1 MELAFGI
8 KDIIDIIL
16 VAFLLYQAYKLM
28 KDTGAGNIFI
38 GIMAFVVFWF
48 LVTHV
53 FKMELLGA
61 ILNRV
66 IGVSAI
72 GLIVIFQNEIRRFFS
87 RIGSSKNWKFW
98 KRFKNLF
105 KIKSKDEQLSE
116 FPIMRVVLA
125 CRNLSRTKT
134 GALLVVQRQDTLQQY
149 IESGDIINADISTRL
164 IENIFFKNSP
174 LHDGAMII
182 SDDKIIAAASILPVS
197 QNPNVPKHLGLRHRA
212 ALGISEKTD
221 AIVIIVSEEMG
232 TISLA
237 IGGKL
242 TLNITAEQLE
252 RLLSTELEM

>member
-1 MELAFGI
+1 MELAFGV
-8 KDIIDIIL
+8 KDIVDIVL
-16 VAFLLYQAYKLM
+16 VAILLYQAFKLM
-28 KDTGAGNIFI
+28 KDTGAGNIFL
-38 GIMAFVVFWF
+38 GIMTFVIFWF

-87 RIGSSKNWKFW
+87 RIGSRKNWKFILRLQ
-98 KRFKNLF
+98 KLF
-105 KIKSKDEQLSE
+105 KIKSREHELT

-134 GALLVVQRQDTLQQY
+134 GALLVIQRHDSLQQY
-149 IESGDIINADISTRL
+149 VESGDVINADINTRL
-164 IENIFFKNSP
+164 IENIFFKNITI
-174 LHDGAMII
+174 HDGAMII
-182 SDDKIIAAASILPVS
+182 DYQHIVAAGAILPVS
-197 QNPNVPKHLGLRHRA
+197 QNTDIPKFLGLRHRA
-212 ALGISEKTD
+212 ALGISERTD
-221 AIVIIVSEEMG
+221 AIVIIVSEETG

-237 IGGKL
+237 IGAKL
-242 TLNITAEQLE
+242 TLNVTAEQLE

>member
-1 MELAFGI
+1 MELAFGV
-8 KDIIDIIL
+8 KDIVDIVL
-16 VAFLLYQAYKLM
+16 VAILLYQAFKLM
-28 KDTGAGNIFI
+28 KDTGAGNIFL
-38 GIMAFVVFWF
+38 GIMTFVIFWF

-87 RIGSSKNWKFW
+87 RIGSRKNWKFILRLQ
-98 KRFKNLF
+98 KLF
-105 KIKSKDEQLSE
+105 KIKSKEHELT

-134 GALLVVQRQDTLQQY
+134 GALLVIQRHDSLQQY
-149 IESGDIINADISTRL
+149 VESGDVINADINTRL

-182 SDDKIIAAASILPVS
+182 DYQHIVAAGAILPVS
-197 QNPNVPKHLGLRHRA
+197 QNTDIPKFLGLRHRA
-212 ALGISEKTD
+212 ALGISERTD
-221 AIVIIVSEEMG
+221 AIVIIVSEETV

-237 IGGKL
+237 IGAKL
-242 TLNITAEQLE
+242 TLNVTAEQLE

>member
-1 MELAFGI
+1 MELAFGV
-8 KDIIDIIL
+8 KDIVDIVL
-16 VAFLLYQAYKLM
+16 VAILLYQAFKLM
-28 KDTGAGNIFI
+28 KDTGAANIFL
-38 GIMAFVVFWF
+38 GIMTFVVFWF

-87 RIGSSKNWKFW
+87 RIGSRKNWKFVLRLQ
-98 KRFKNLF
+98 KLF
-105 KIKSKDEQLSE
+105 KIKSKEPALT

-134 GALLVVQRQDTLQQY
+134 GALLVIQRQDSLQQY
-149 IESGDIINADISTRL
+149 VESGDVINADINTRL

-182 SDDKIIAAASILPVS
+182 DDQHIVAAGAILPVS
-197 QNPNVPKHLGLRHRA
+197 QNTDIPKFLGLRHRA
-212 ALGISEKTD
+212 ALGISERTD
-221 AIVIIVSEEMG
+221 AIVIIVSEETG

-237 IGGKL
+237 IGAKL
-242 TLNITAEQLE
+242 TLNVTAEQLE

>member
-1 MELAFGI
+1 MELAFGV
-8 KDIIDIIL
+8 KDIVDIVL
-16 VAFLLYQAYKLM
+16 VAILLYQAFKLM
-28 KDTGAGNIFI
+28 KDTGAGNIFL
-38 GIMAFVVFWF
+38 GIMTFVIFWF

-87 RIGSSKNWKFW
+87 RIGSRKNWKFILRLQ
-98 KRFKNLF
+98 KLF
-105 KIKSKDEQLSE
+105 KIKSKEHELT

-134 GALLVVQRQDTLQQY
+134 GALLVIQRHDSLQQY
-149 IESGDIINADISTRL
+149 VESGDVINADINTRL

-182 SDDKIIAAASILPVS
+182 DYQHIVAAGAILPVS
-197 QNPNVPKHLGLRHRA
+197 QNTDIPKFLGLRHRA
-212 ALGISEKTD
+212 ALGISERTD
-221 AIVIIVSEEMG
+221 AVVIIVSEETG

-237 IGGKL
+237 MGAKL
-242 TLNITAEQLE
+242 TLNVTAEQLE

>member
-1 MELAFGI
+1 MELAFGV
-8 KDIIDIIL
+8 KDIVDIVL
-16 VAFLLYQAYKLM
+16 VAILLYQAFKLM
-28 KDTGAGNIFI
+28 KDTGAGNIFL
-38 GIMAFVVFWF
+38 GIMTFVIFWF

-87 RIGSSKNWKFW
+87 RIGSRKNWKFILRLQ
-98 KRFKNLF
+98 KLF
-105 KIKSKDEQLSE
+105 KIKSKEHELT

-134 GALLVVQRQDTLQQY
+134 GALLVIQRHDSLQQY
-149 IESGDIINADISTRL
+149 VESGDVINADINTRL

-182 SDDKIIAAASILPVS
+182 DYQHIVAAGAILPVS
-197 QNPNVPKHLGLRHRA
+197 QNTDIPKFLGLRHRA
-212 ALGISEKTD
+212 ALGISERTD
-221 AIVIIVSEEMG
+221 AIVIIVSEETG

-237 IGGKL
+237 IGAKL
-242 TLNITAEQLE
+242 TLNVTAAQLE

>member
-8 KDIIDIIL
+8 IDIVDIVL
-16 VAFLLYQAYKLM
+16 VALLLYQAFKLM

-38 GIMAFVVFWF
+38 GIMTFVIFWF

-53 FKMELLGA
+53 FKLELLGA

-87 RIGSSKNWKFW
+87 RLGSRKNWK
-98 KRFKNLF
+98 LF
-105 KIKSKDEQLSE
+105 LRLQKLFRIKGKDDANT

-134 GALLVVQRQDTLQQY
+134 GALLVIQRQDSLQQY
-149 IESGDIINADISTRL
+149 SESGDVINADINTRL

-182 SDDKIIAAASILPVS
+182 SDQHIVAAGAILPVS
-197 QNPNVPKHLGLRHRA
+197 QSSDIPKYLGLRHRA
-212 ALGISEKTD
+212 ALGIADRTD
-221 AIVIIVSEEMG
+221 AIVIIVSEETG
-232 TISLA
+232 TMSLA
-237 IGGKL
+237 FNGKL
-242 TLNITAEQLE
+242 SLNVTAEQLE
-252 RLLSTELEM
+252 RLLSSELGVE

>member
-1 MELAFGI
+1 MELAFGV
-8 KDIIDIIL
+8 KDIVDIVL
-16 VAFLLYQAYKLM
+16 VAILLYQAFKLM
-28 KDTGAGNIFI
+28 KDTGAGNIFL
-38 GIMAFVVFWF
+38 GIMTFVIFWF

-87 RIGSSKNWKFW
+87 RIGSRKNWKFILRLQ
-98 KRFKNLF
+98 KLF
-105 KIKSKDEQLSE
+105 KIKSKEHELT

-134 GALLVVQRQDTLQQY
+134 GALLVIQRHDSLQQY
-149 IESGDIINADISTRL
+149 VESGDVINANINTRL

-182 SDDKIIAAASILPVS
+182 DYQHIVAVGAILPVS
-197 QNPNVPKHLGLRHRA
+197 QNTDIPKFLGLRHRA
-212 ALGISEKTD
+212 ALGISERTD
-221 AIVIIVSEEMG
+221 AIVIIVSEETG

-237 IGGKL
+237 IGAKL
-242 TLNITAEQLE
+242 TLNVTAEQLE

>member
-1 MELAFGI
+1 MELAFGV
-8 KDIIDIIL
+8 KDIVDIVL
-16 VAFLLYQAYKLM
+16 VAILLYQAFKLM
-28 KDTGAGNIFI
+28 KDTGAGNIFL
-38 GIMAFVVFWF
+38 GIMTFVIFWF

-87 RIGSSKNWKFW
+87 RIGSRKNWKFILRLQ
-98 KRFKNLF
+98 KLF
-105 KIKSKDEQLSE
+105 KIKSKEHELT

-134 GALLVVQRQDTLQQY
+134 GALLVIQRHDSLQQY
-149 IESGDIINADISTRL
+149 VDSGDVINADINTRL

-182 SDDKIIAAASILPVS
+182 DYQHIVAAGAILPVS
-197 QNPNVPKHLGLRHRA
+197 QNTDIPKFLGLRHRA
-212 ALGISEKTD
+212 ALGISERTD
-221 AIVIIVSEEMG
+221 AIVIIVSEETG

-237 IGGKL
+237 IGAKL
-242 TLNITAEQLE
+242 TLNVTAEQLE

>member
-1 MELAFGI
+1 MELAFGV
-8 KDIIDIIL
+8 KDIVDIVL
-16 VAFLLYQAYKLM
+16 VAILLYQAFKLM
-28 KDTGAGNIFI
+28 KDTGAGNIFL
-38 GIMAFVVFWF
+38 GIMTFVIFWF

-72 GLIVIFQNEIRRFFS
+72 GLIVIFQNEIRRIFS
-87 RIGSSKNWKFW
+87 RIGSRKNWKFILRLQ
-98 KRFKNLF
+98 KLF
-105 KIKSKDEQLSE
+105 KIKSKEHELT

-134 GALLVVQRQDTLQQY
+134 GALLVIQRHDSLQQY
-149 IESGDIINADISTRL
+149 VESGDVINADINTRL

-182 SDDKIIAAASILPVS
+182 DYQHIVAAGAILPVS
-197 QNPNVPKHLGLRHRA
+197 QNTDIPKFLGLRHRA
-212 ALGISEKTD
+212 ALGISERTD
-221 AIVIIVSEEMG
+221 AIVIIVSEETG

-237 IGGKL
+237 IGAKL
-242 TLNITAEQLE
+242 TLNVTAEQLE

>member
-1 MELAFGI
+1 MELAFGV
-8 KDIIDIIL
+8 KDIVDIVL
-16 VAFLLYQAYKLM
+16 VAILLYQAFKLM
-28 KDTGAGNIFI
+28 KDTGAGNIFL
-38 GIMAFVVFWF
+38 GIMTFVIFWF

-87 RIGSSKNWKFW
+87 RIGSRKNWKFILRLQ
-98 KRFKNLF
+98 KLF
-105 KIKSKDEQLSE
+105 KIKSKEPELT

-134 GALLVVQRQDTLQQY
+134 GALLVIQRHDSLQQY
-149 IESGDIINADISTRL
+149 VESGDVINADINTRL

-182 SDDKIIAAASILPVS
+182 DYQHIVAAGAILPVS
-197 QNPNVPKHLGLRHRA
+197 QNTDIPKFLGLRHRA
-212 ALGISEKTD
+212 ALGISERTD
-221 AIVIIVSEEMG
+221 AIVIIVSEETG

-237 IGGKL
+237 IGAKL
-242 TLNITAEQLE
+242 TLNVTAEQLE

>member
-8 KDIIDIIL
+8 IDIVDIVL
-16 VAFLLYQAYKLM
+16 VALLLYQAFKLM

-38 GIMAFVVFWF
+38 GIMTFVIFWF

-87 RIGSSKNWKFW
+87 RIGSRKNWKFILRLQ
-98 KRFKNLF
+98 KLF
-105 KIKSKDEQLSE
+105 KIKSKEPGMT

-134 GALLVVQRQDTLQQY
+134 GALLVIQRHDSLQQY
-149 IESGDIINADISTRL
+149 VESGDLINANINTRL

-182 SDDKIIAAASILPVS
+182 DYQHIVAAGAILPVS
-197 QNPNVPKHLGLRHRA
+197 QNTDIPKFLGLRHRA
-212 ALGISEKTD
+212 ALGISERTD
-221 AIVIIVSEEMG
+221 AIVIIVSEETG

-237 IGGKL
+237 IGAKL
-242 TLNITAEQLE
+242 TLNVTAEQLE

>member
-1 MELAFGI
+1 MELAFGV
-8 KDIIDIIL
+8 KDIVDIVL
-16 VAFLLYQAYKLM
+16 VAILLYQAFKLM
-28 KDTGAGNIFI
+28 KDTGAGNIFL
-38 GIMAFVVFWF
+38 GIMTFVIFWF

-87 RIGSSKNWKFW
+87 RIGSRKNWKFILRLQ
-98 KRFKNLF
+98 KLF
-105 KIKSKDEQLSE
+105 KIKSKEHE
-116 FPIMRVVLA
+116 TTFPIMRVVLA

-134 GALLVVQRQDTLQQY
+134 GALLVIQRHDSLQQY
-149 IESGDIINADISTRL
+149 VDSGDVINADINTRL

-182 SDDKIIAAASILPVS
+182 NDQHIVAAGAILPVS
-197 QNPNVPKHLGLRHRA
+197 QNTDIPKFLGLRHRA
-212 ALGISEKTD
+212 ALGISERTD
-221 AIVIIVSEEMG
+221 AIVIIVSEETG

-237 IGGKL
+237 MGAKL
-242 TLNITAEQLE
+242 TLNLTAEQLE

>member
-1 MELAFGI
+1 MELAFGV
-8 KDIIDIIL
+8 KDIVDIVL
-16 VAFLLYQAYKLM
+16 VAILLYQAFKLM
-28 KDTGAGNIFI
+28 KDTGAGNIFL
-38 GIMAFVVFWF
+38 GIMTFVIFWF

-87 RIGSSKNWKFW
+87 RIGSRKNWKFILRLQ
-98 KRFKNLF
+98 KLL
-105 KIKSKDEQLSE
+105 KIKSKEHE
-116 FPIMRVVLA
+116 MTFPIMRVVLA

-134 GALLVVQRQDTLQQY
+134 GALLVIQRHDSLQQY
-149 IESGDIINADISTRL
+149 VESGDVINADINTRL

-182 SDDKIIAAASILPVS
+182 DYQHIVAAGAILPVS
-197 QNPNVPKHLGLRHRA
+197 QNTDIPKFLGLRHRA
-212 ALGISEKTD
+212 ALGISERTD
-221 AIVIIVSEEMG
+221 AVVIIVSEETG

-237 IGGKL
+237 MGAKL
-242 TLNITAEQLE
+242 TLNVTAEQLE
-252 RLLSTELEM
+252 RLLSTALEM